1 MAMHKFEIE
10 IEGYTRKLAE
20 EKLKLLMDIGNFAWN
35 INPDKLATSVFSY
48 WLVTKATQQFLKKN
62 ETYKPNPK

>member
-20 EKLKLLMDIGNFAWN
+20 EKLKLLMDIGDFTWN
-35 INPDKLATSVFSY
+35 VNPDKLATSVFSY

-62 ETYKPNPK
+62 ETHKPNP

>member
-10 IEGYTRKLAE
+10 IEGYTRKHAE
-20 EKLKLLMDIGNFAWN
+20 EKLKLLMDIGDFAWN

-62 ETYKPNPK
+62 ETYKPNP

>member
-20 EKLKLLMDIGNFAWN
+20 EKLKLLMDIGDFTWN
-35 INPDKLATSVFSY
+35 VNPDKLATSVFSY
-48 WLVTKATQQFLKKN
+48 WLVAKATQQFLKKN
-62 ETYKPNPK
+62 ETYKPNP